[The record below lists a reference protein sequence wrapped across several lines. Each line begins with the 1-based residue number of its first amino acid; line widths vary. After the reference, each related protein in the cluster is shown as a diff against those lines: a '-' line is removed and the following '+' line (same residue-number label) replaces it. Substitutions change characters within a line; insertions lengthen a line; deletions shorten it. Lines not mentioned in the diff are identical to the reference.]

1 MEPLEILKK
10 LKSQS
15 GSHSP
20 SIETIL
26 ENIPSLNIKIDAC
39 FLSNP
44 YATDLFMKYLEN
56 DLIKTNKLREVLE
69 FYPPQN
75 HDVANTISKAIKVNP
90 ENLFVGNGAIEI
102 IQAIIHNFVE
112 STICVTLPT
121 FSSYYEFVKLGIN
134 IVHFKLSKEND
145 FEFNPEKYVK
155 FVIESKADTVAIIN
169 PNNPDGGY
177 ITRDKM
183 NYIFESLRHLKNI
196 IIDESFIHFAY
207 EDVELSQL
215 SSEELINKYSNLIIL
230 KSMSKDFG
238 IAGVRAGYAVM
249 SKPKVDYLLKYGY
262 LWNIS
267 GLANYFFRVYS
278 NPEFISEYHIVR
290 KKYIM
295 NTQMFMNEL
304 IGISGIKVYPSKA
317 NFALIEITN
326 GKNSFDFAMELL
338 LKEGI
343 YVRDCSDK
351 TGLDGQFIRVASRT
365 FEENLKIIQT
375 LKEIN

>member
-1 MEPLEILKK
+1 
-10 LKSQS
+10 
-15 GSHSP
+15 
-20 SIETIL
+20 
-26 ENIPSLNIKIDAC
+26 
-39 FLSNP
+39 
-44 YATDLFMKYLEN
+44 
-56 DLIKTNKLREVLE
+56 
-69 FYPPQN
+69 
-75 HDVANTISKAIKVNP
+75 
-90 ENLFVGNGAIEI
+90 
-102 IQAIIHNFVE
+102 
-112 STICVTLPT
+112 
-121 FSSYYEFVKLGIN
+121 
-134 IVHFKLSKEND
+134 
-145 FEFNPEKYVK
+145 
-155 FVIESKADTVAIIN
+155 
-169 PNNPDGGY
+169 
-177 ITRDKM
+177 
-183 NYIFESLRHLKNI
+183 
-196 IIDESFIHFAY
+196 
-207 EDVELSQL
+207 
-215 SSEELINKYSNLIIL
+215 
-230 KSMSKDFG
+230 
-238 IAGVRAGYAVM
+238 M

-375 LKEIN
+375 LKEVN